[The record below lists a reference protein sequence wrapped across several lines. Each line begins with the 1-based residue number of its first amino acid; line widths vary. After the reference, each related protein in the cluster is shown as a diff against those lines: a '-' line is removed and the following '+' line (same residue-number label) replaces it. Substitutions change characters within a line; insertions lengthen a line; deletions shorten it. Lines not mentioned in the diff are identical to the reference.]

1 MRRNRIIWLALYI
14 MSLVAISFYGG
25 AVSYGLFFVLT
36 AVPVVSLLYILLVI
50 VWFKIYQK
58 LEGRN
63 VVANHR
69 TDFYFTLQNESLLAF
84 AGIRVLFYSD
94 YSTIDGLDDR
104 TEYELAPHSGI
115 RKQTGL
121 ICRYRGEYEVG
132 IRTIIVTDLFRLFSI
147 SYKNKEPLRVT
158 VRPDIVKLSALN
170 DQADIITSARDTG
183 TDMTEPDVLV
193 REYVPG
199 DDRRMIHWKATAAS
213 GKLMVRNR
221 IGRQRSGVAV
231 IMDPRRIKEDPA
243 GYIPVENKI
252 LEEAIALTLYY
263 CSKNV
268 RVGFMSRNVTADVDN
283 MDSFE
288 SFYESMCLFDFDE
301 DADITSFYN
310 DALFCGSVVDKTGVY
325 YLTHTWDETSREFT
339 KQLSQRGQT
348 VTVFL
353 TGIKGR
359 MGALLSDNIIEIGTD
374 DDLKEVLE

>member
-1 MRRNRIIWLALYI
+1 MRRNRIIWLVFFI
-14 MSLVAISFYGG
+14 MSVVAISFYGG
-25 AVSYGLFFVLT
+25 SVSYGIFFVLT
-36 AVPVVSLLYILLVI
+36 AIPVVSLLYILLVI

-104 TEYELAPHSGI
+104 IEYELAPHSGI

-158 VRPDIVKLSALN
+158 VRPDIVKLSTLN
-170 DQADIITSARDTG
+170 DRADIITSARDIG

-193 REYVPG
+193 REYAPG
-199 DDRRMIHWKATAAS
+199 DDRRMIHWKASAAS

-221 IGRQRSGVAV
+221 IAQQRSGVAI
-231 IMDPRRIKEDPA
+231 IMDPRRIREDPA
-243 GYIPVENKI
+243 WYIPIENRM

-268 RVGFMSRNVTADVDN
+268 RVGFMSRNITSDVDS
-283 MDSFE
+283 MDGFE

-301 DADITSFYN
+301 EHHFIMMHYFADPSWTRQV
-310 DALFCGSVVDKTGVY
+310 C
-325 YLTHTWDETSREFT
+325 
-339 KQLSQRGQT
+339 
-348 VTVFL
+348 
-353 TGIKGR
+353 
-359 MGALLSDNIIEIGTD
+359 II
-374 DDLKEVLE
+374 

>member
-1 MRRNRIIWLALYI
+1 MRRNRIIWLVFFI
-14 MSLVAISFYGG
+14 MSVVAISFYGG
-25 AVSYGLFFVLT
+25 SVSYGIFFVLT
-36 AVPVVSLLYILLVI
+36 AIPVVSLLYILLVI

-104 TEYELAPHSGI
+104 IEYELAPHSGI

-170 DQADIITSARDTG
+170 DRADIITSARDIG

-193 REYVPG
+193 REYAPG
-199 DDRRMIHWKATAAS
+199 DDRRMIHWKASAAS

-221 IGRQRSGVAV
+221 IAQQRSGVAI
-231 IMDPRRIKEDPA
+231 IMDPRRIREDPA
-243 GYIPVENKI
+243 WYIPIENRM

-268 RVGFMSRNVTADVDN
+268 RVGFMSRNITSDVDS
-283 MDSFE
+283 MDGFE

-301 DADITSFYN
+301 DPDITSFYN
-310 DALFCGSVVDKTGVY
+310 DALFCGSVMDKTGVY
-325 YLTHTWDETSREFT
+325 YLTHTWDEGSREFT
-339 KQLSQRGQT
+339 KQLSYRGQT
-348 VTVFL
+348 VTVIL
-353 TGIKGR
+353 TCIKGQT
-359 MGALLSDNIIEIGTD
+359 GDLSSDDIIVIGTD